1 MNEQQVDISD
11 TEIEQADT
19 PIEEVDDVEVDDV
32 DDGDGVSENEEE
44 ADDGKKSD
52 LPKEVEKALK
62 KKDRY
67 NRNLLNRLR
76 ETEAKL
82 QQMQVAQSRN
92 TAGNA
97 PKEADFDSY
106 PDFLKATIM
115 HEMEQKLQGTQQKQQ
130 VDALTHEQAVIRQQQ
145 DEVIGGQVEQLAIS
159 SPDFK
164 DVVTKN
170 MAIID
175 AMPEHISNLVYQI
188 DDAVLGAYALAKEG
202 RLQDLYYM
210 NPQIA
215 AAELLAARY
224 RGNEYIKASTRK
236 VQQSTAPKPI
246 SSLRGTRSTTKNI
259 DSMGPDELVK
269 RFIK

>member
-1 MNEQQVDISD
+1 MNEQQIDISD
-11 TEIEQADT
+11 TEIEQAAA
-19 PIEEVDDVEVDDV
+19 PIEQVEDDKVDDVEDIDS
-32 DDGDGVSENEEE
+32 VSENDEE
-44 ADDGKKSD
+44 ADEGKKSD

-82 QQMQVAQSRN
+82 QQLQTAQSRSTN
-92 TAGNA
+92 EA
-97 PKEADFDSY
+97 PNEADFDSY

-130 VDALTHEQAVIRQQQ
+130 VDALTQEQAVIRQQQ
-145 DEVIGGQVEQLAIS
+145 DEIISGQVEQLATS

-246 SSLRGTRSTTKNI
+246 SSLRGTRSSTKSI